1 MKTLFWAG
9 GGGAGGSAINYWLL
23 CQYLLQDT
31 ISIFLFFLSFDLIEF
46 CFAERGCGRVS
57 SLPNR
62 LSSYVFFFLVN
73 KRFQAQIAFN
83 YKQPQVLR

>member
-1 MKTLFWAG
+1 M
-9 GGGAGGSAINYWLL
+9 
-23 CQYLLQDT
+23 
-31 ISIFLFFLSFDLIEF
+31 SILITRHYFHFSFFFLSFDLIEF